1 MPNKVVIDPGH
12 GGADSGAI
20 GNGIIEKDLTLK
32 ISQYMKKRLED
43 LGIETSITRD
53 SDITLE
59 PTNRTKKVQEFYGKG
74 SDVLV
79 VSNHIN
85 AGGGDGAE
93 IIYALRN
100 NDKLSSLIAKEFINN
115 GQNVRKYYQ
124 RRLPSDSSK
133 DYYYMLRNTP
143 NNESIIVE
151 YGFLDGS
158 GDDVVLLKN
167 NYEQLTEGVVKA
179 IANYLNVPY
188 SLPNSNG
195 LYIVKKGDTLWSIAR
210 LNNTTVD
217 EIKRLN
223 NLKTNSLTIGQ
234 QLILNETTT
243 PDTNTYTVES
253 GDTLYK
259 IANQYNVSVDKI
271 KELNNL
277 NNNILSVGQK
287 LIIPSSNYP
296 VEEPIEI
303 KNYYIVKPGDTLYQI
318 AIKSNTT
325 VEDIKKQN
333 NLISNTLTIGQQLQ
347 IPTKT
352 QYTTYT
358 VINGDSLYSI
368 ARKFNTT
375 VNNLISINN
384 LATTN
389 LSIGQ
394 KLLIPS

>member
-59 PTNRTKKVQEFYGKG
+59 PTNRTKKVQDFYGKG

-124 RRLPSDSSK
+124 RRLPSDLSK

-188 SLPNSNG
+188 RLPNSNG

-287 LIIPSSNYP
+287 LIIPNSNYP

-303 KNYYIVKPGDTLYQI
+303 KDYYIVKPGDTLYQI
-318 AIKSNTT
+318 AIKLNTT

-347 IPTKT
+347 IPAKT